1 MLLKLSSEGA
11 ALFPGKAE
19 RGQGAV
25 RAVYVTEDS

>member
-11 ALFPGKAE
+11 ALSAGKAE